1 MSLVERSVE
10 CRWTKFCH
18 IVQQNLEG
26 LGPPKI
32 DNLFY
37 KHPEFENLTQP
48 FCDRIMTYADK
59 EVFFG
64 NVIKALLKNNSV

>member
-1 MSLVERSVE
+1 ML
-10 CRWTKFCH
+10 
-18 IVQQNLEG
+18 VQQEELRG
-26 LGPPKI
+26 SWRPPKI